1 MGAFSSHSVDKSFR
15 KNQEFINEMQKLKME
30 RWIQMQ
36 YQMKE
41 RERALELAKNREMF
55 LWMFGFYVVAAS
67 GIWSK
72 FARIKRP
79 AVLTPLVPLSFV
91 LLYFGDLGY
100 GSKTDRIKR
109 EAEMIM
115 EHERELLDFPLGLP
129 TVASID
135 AARVEDEEERRF
147 HPIPN

>member
-1 MGAFSSHSVDKSFR
+1 
-15 KNQEFINEMQKLKME
+15 ME

-72 FARIKRP
+72 
-79 AVLTPLVPLSFV
+79 
-91 LLYFGDLGY
+91 
-100 GSKTDRIKR
+100 
-109 EAEMIM
+109 
-115 EHERELLDFPLGLP
+115 
-129 TVASID
+129 
-135 AARVEDEEERRF
+135 
-147 HPIPN
+147 

>member
-1 MGAFSSHSVDKSFR
+1 MLWQLLGSGPSKSNHSFCNQISKNNIFSFR
-15 KNQEFINEMQKLKME
+15 
-30 RWIQMQ
+30 
-36 YQMKE
+36 
-41 RERALELAKNREMF
+41 
-55 LWMFGFYVVAAS
+55 
-67 GIWSK
+67 